1 MNHPPATAGHAVDPR
16 NPWLG
21 LASFTEETR
30 DYFHGREE
38 EVGELARRVQRRLL
52 TVLFGQSGLGKTS
65 ILRAGIV
72 PRLRPEGY
80 CPVYVRIDYGADTP
94 PPSEQIKQAIIRATR
109 AAGHWTRPGVAN
121 GGESLWEFLHH
132 RDDLLRDA
140 SGRTLLPLLIFD
152 QFEEIFTLAQ
162 GDEAGRRRA
171 AEFMEDLADLVEN
184 RAPRALE
191 ARLERDEAGLDHF
204 DFSRS
209 DYRILIA
216 LREDYLA
223 HLEGLKARMPSVT
236 QNRMRLARMT
246 GTQALA
252 AVTGPG
258 RGLVNADVAAAIVRF
273 VSGGGGELARTEVE
287 PSLLSL
293 VCRELNN
300 ARLTQGGTEISAGLL
315 AGSRDTIL
323 DEFYERVLADQA
335 PGVRAFLEDE
345 LLTDSGYRESIAEE
359 RVRKGFAAAGAPD
372 DALAKLV
379 DRRLLRV
386 EERLDL
392 RRVEFTHDVLAP
404 VIRRSRDAR
413 LEREAKAAMERQLAA
428 TRAQEAASKRAL
440 WRARA
445 IAAACGVLAV
455 AATGGMIY
463 GLRAQRRAEAA
474 ERVARRAA
482 GEAEQAKR
490 VTETARA
497 NAEELLGFVLTDLEE
512 QLTDFGQL
520 PIQLGVSR
528 TAVAYY
534 EGLPKELRN
543 TQTRLAHA
551 RALAN
556 LGAILDV
563 QGKGEESRQ
572 ALDRAVAMFEEVEQA
587 GGLGTARKIEFAR
600 ILTRQARLFTSLV
613 QYQQAIPACDRAEK
627 LLAPLLDDPTH
638 RAAALRT
645 LAGVLDRKGFSL
657 LRSGRNREAVPVYQR
672 AVTSAEEADRL
683 APGRR
688 PGLAAAS
695 LAPWLAEA
703 LHRSNRHTEGSQFN
717 EIGRT
722 RLQQFVEAEPFL
734 MTARR
739 HLAYATGGA
748 SLGAFADWNFAKA
761 AALRDE
767 YRSIYQQMLKLD
779 SKNTTYINNL
789 GISYAG
795 DARLSELQGSF
806 AEAEQAYT
814 DAIAI
819 LSVDWA
825 TPFMRMN
832 IGYQSGFLGVLYA
845 STGRD
850 AQANEAIARMRE
862 NMQPSV
868 DQAPADSRERE
879 VREEVVR
886 ERVRDVEVARMNWSK
901 VRADGEASLRRLE
914 NVHRAAPGEQEEYL
928 RRETHLQLLEAA
940 LHTADHSAARR
951 HLDAW
956 WSLRTQL
963 GEQPRIQ
970 DRFQE
975 LKDQMLRIQV
985 LFRSGDIADARALIA
1000 EVWPEV
1006 EAVYRAAPNERF
1018 NRIQHASALWVR
1030 AEVDGTLDRAA
1041 RRALLTRAAEI
1052 LRPLA
1057 GEGKLTRRDRDWV
1070 LAGVERDLAR

>member
-1 MNHPPATAGHAVDPR
+1 MSNPPATDGHAVDPR

-38 EVGELARRVQRRLL
+38 EVAELARRVQRRLL

-80 CPVYVRIDYGADTP
+80 CPVYVRIDYGPDTP

-258 RGLVNADVAAAIVRF
+258 RGLVSADVAAAIVRF
-273 VSGGGGELARTEVE
+273 VSGGGGELAQTEVE

-300 ARLTQGGTEISAGLL
+300 ARLTQGAPEISADLL

-323 DEFYERVLADQA
+323 DEFYERVLADQT

-359 RVRKGFAAAGAPD
+359 RVRKGFAAARAPE

-413 LEREAKAAMERQLAA
+413 LERETTAAMERQLAA
-428 TRAQEAASKRAL
+428 TRAQEAAAKRAL
-440 WRARA
+440 WRART
-445 IAAACGVLAV
+445 IATA
-455 AATGGMIY
+455 GMFY
-463 GLRAQRRAEAA
+463 GLNLKRRAEAA
-474 ERVARRAA
+474 ERVARQSA
-482 GEAEQAKR
+482 GEAEQANR
-490 VTETARA
+490 LTETARA
-497 NAEELLGFVLTDLEE
+497 NAEDLLSFVLTDLEE

-534 EGLPKELRN
+534 EGLPAELRN

-563 QGKGEESRQ
+563 QGKAVESQQ
-572 ALDRAVAMFEEVEQA
+572 ALDRAVKMFEEVETA
-587 GGLGTARKIEFAR
+587 GGLNPAKKIEFAR
-600 ILTRQARLFTSLV
+600 ILTRQARLFTSLI
-613 QYQQAIPACDRAEK
+613 QYQQAIPTCERAEK
-627 LLAPLLDDPTH
+627 LLAPLLDDPAH

-672 AVTSAEEADRL
+672 AITSAEEADRL

-722 RLQQFVEAEPFL
+722 RLQQFLEAEPFL

-748 SLGAFADWNFAKA
+748 SLGAFADWNFSKA

-767 YRSIYQQMLKLD
+767 YRSIYQEMLKLD

-789 GISYAG
+789 GISYGG
-795 DARLSELQGSF
+795 DARLNELQGSF

-814 DAIAI
+814 DAISI

-825 TPFMRMN
+825 TPFMKMN
-832 IGYQSGFLGVLYA
+832 IGYQNGFLGVLYA

-850 AQANEAIARMRE
+850 AQADASVVRMRE
-862 NMQPSV
+862 NMQPSI

-879 VREEVVR
+879 VRAEVVR
-886 ERVRDVEVARMNWSK
+886 ERVRDVEVARMNWPK
-901 VRADGEASLRRLE
+901 VRAEGEASLRRLE
-914 NVHRAAPGEQEEYL
+914 SVHRAAAGEQEEYL
-928 RRETHLQLLEAA
+928 RRETHQQLMLAG
-940 LHTADHSAARR
+940 LHTGDHAAARK

-956 WSLRTQL
+956 WALRTQL

-970 DRFQE
+970 DRFLE
-975 LKDQMLRIQV
+975 VKDQLVKVQV
-985 LFRSGDIADARALIA
+985 LFRAGDIKEARSLIT
-1000 EVWPEV
+1000 EIWPEV
-1006 EAVYRAAPNERF
+1006 EAVFQAAPTERF

-1030 AEVDGTLDRAA
+1030 AEVDGTLDASK
-1041 RRALLTRAAEI
+1041 RRALLTQAAEI

-1057 GEGKLTRRDRDWV
+1057 KEGKLTRTDRDWV
-1070 LAGVERDLAR
+1070 LAGIERDLAR